1 MAANFAVRVVFRER
15 GVWSKN
21 YTYQCAF
28 RPEVGDKVVVPA
40 GDWYSVAKVVS
51 VFNGES
57 YDWKEGITYKEILQR
72 LVM

>member
-1 MAANFAVRVVFRER
+1 MVSKFAVRVVFRER

-21 YTYQCAF
+21 YTYKCAF

-40 GDWYSVAKVVS
+40 GDWFSVAKVVA
-51 VFNGES
+51 VMDGAT
-57 YDWKEGITYKEILQR
+57 YDWKDNVNYKEILQR